1 MAQEFVKTA
10 NTQLLY
16 HFENNANDDS
26 GNGRNGTV
34 VGATY
39 VDGMF
44 GKGLQFATTGKYV
57 DCGFN
62 TMYTEFTI
70 LAWIKPSSYPAGGTG
85 EIVSKRSLS
94 ATAPT
99 DFPFAFLID
108 NNGKLNSL
116 ASLGNDYV
124 ADSSLVSAA
133 AIPTT
138 SFSLVALVIK
148 NNVKLAQF
156 LNGVYQEN
164 AIAFSI
170 STNTRN
176 YFIGRQ
182 SFVNVTEYGF
192 PGIID
197 EVVIENRAWTQA
209 ELNAYYLNNG
219 KFFQIF

>member
-44 GKGLQFATTGKYV
+44 GKGLQFATSGKYV

-62 TMYTEFTI
+62 TMFTEFTI
-70 LAWIKPSSYPAGGTG
+70 LAWVKPSSYPAGGTG
-85 EIVSKRSLS
+85 EIVSKRSSS
-94 ATAPT
+94 ATAWT
-99 DFPFAFLID
+99 DFPFALFID
-108 NNGKLNSL
+108 ASGKLNSFV
-116 ASLGNDYV
+116 SQGNDYA
-124 ADSSLVSAA
+124 ADSSLQSAA

-138 SFSLVALVIK
+138 SFSLIALVVK

-164 AIAFSI
+164 AIAFSL

-182 SFVNVTEYGF
+182 AYVNVVEYGF

-197 EVVIENRAWTQA
+197 EVVIENRAWSQV
-209 ELNAYYLNNG
+209 ELNAYYLNNNR
-219 KFFQIF
+219 FFQVF